1 MSDTKIAK
9 GSIIILLGSLIFRVG
24 GFIYR
29 FAMAT
34 LLGPAGYG
42 IFILTL
48 PIIAVLQ
55 LSAEGG
61 IPPAIAKYIAQY
73 DAVGQKDMVEQIIR
87 TSAKLVISL
96 GIILS
101 IVIYILAEPLA
112 LYLFHNPEA
121 ILPFQ
126 CVALITPFSVIVGE
140 MKGVFQGYYEMNFIN
155 VTKAV
160 EQSSTIIFAV
170 SLVLAN
176 FYIAGAVI
184 GTAIGYMIT
193 GLAAFLIFRKYI
205 WVKLKQHNAEN
216 PENPEKKFTRRKE
229 LSLVKILFLFSIPVY
244 LTSLGELFMY
254 DIGTWII
261 GVFMTSEYVG
271 FYGIGSPIAR
281 IPLMISMAV
290 ATAVLP
296 ATAAA
301 LSTEN
306 RHLLNTYINQA
317 FRYVTILV
325 LPMSLGIAVFAHPI
339 LSLLF
344 PGYEMGTGA
353 LQILAIGMLFFTLYT
368 VSASVAQGVGKPVI
382 PMISL
387 AIAVVIELGLSV
399 VLVPGYGTNGVALIP
414 GYGINGAALATTI
427 ATFVLMVTV
436 AWGTL
441 KQSKTK
447 LELKNL
453 GKIVVASVLMAG
465 ILYFVPTTYAYTS
478 FYAGIP
484 LAQVLALLYLI
495 LVAFVGAFLYIV
507 ILTLIGGVKKSDV
520 SAFLKLGRRLGPLEP
535 LLDKIGSILMKYA
548 V

>member
-29 FAMAT
+29 FAMAS

-42 IFILTL
+42 IFVLIL

-61 IPPAIAKYIAQY
+61 IPPAIAKYIAHY
-73 DAVGQKDMVEQIIR
+73 DAQGNNAMVKQIIK
-87 TSAKLVISL
+87 TSFKLVITL

-101 IVIYILAEPLA
+101 IIIYIMAEPLA
-112 LYLFHNPEA
+112 NFFHNPA
-121 ILPFQ
+121 AVFPIQ
-126 CVALITPFSVIVGE
+126 CVSLITPFSVIVGE
-140 MKGVFQGYYEMNFIN
+140 LKGVFQGYYEMNFIN
-155 VTKAV
+155 ITKAV

-170 SLVLAN
+170 LLVLAN

-193 GLAAFLIFRKYI
+193 GLAAFIIFRKYI
-205 WVKLKQHNAEN
+205 WVKLKERSVEDQEN
-216 PENPEKKFTRRKE
+216 PGEKFTRRKE
-229 LSLVKILFLFSIPVY
+229 LSLIKMLFLFSIPVY

-261 GVFMTSEYVG
+261 GAFMASEYVG
-271 FYGIGSPIAR
+271 YYGIGSPIAR

-344 PGYEMGTGA
+344 PGYELGTGA

-387 AIAVVIELGLSV
+387 AIAVAIELGLSL
-399 VLVPGYGTNGVALIP
+399 VLVPGYVINGVTLIP
-414 GYGINGAALATTI
+414 EYGINGAALATTI

-441 KQSKTK
+441 RQAKTK

-453 GKIVVASVLMAG
+453 GKIVVASLLMAG
-465 ILYFVPTTYAYTS
+465 ILLFVPTIYAYTS

-484 LAQVLALLYLI
+484 LAQVLALIYLI
-495 LVAFVGAFLYIV
+495 LVALVGAFLYVV

-520 SAFLKLGRRLGPLEP
+520 NAFLKLSRRLGPLEP
-535 LLDKIGSILMKYA
+535 VFNKLGSILMKYA

>member
-1 MSDTKIAK
+1 MSDSKIAR

-29 FAMAT
+29 FSMAT

-42 IFILTL
+42 IFTLTMPL
-48 PIIAVLQ
+48 IAVLQ

-61 IPPAIAKYIAQY
+61 IPPAIAKYIAHY
-73 DAVGQKDMVEQIIR
+73 DAQADNAMVEQIIK
-87 TSAKLVISL
+87 TSFKLVITL

-101 IVIYILAEPLA
+101 ITIYILAKPLA
-112 LYLFHNPEA
+112 LSLFHNPAA

-140 MKGVFQGYYEMNFIN
+140 LKGVFQGYYEMNFIN
-155 VTKAV
+155 VTKAF
-160 EQSSTIIFAV
+160 EQSFTIIFAV
-170 SLVLAN
+170 LLVLAN

-193 GLAAFLIFRKYI
+193 GLAAFIIFRKFI
-205 WVKLKQHNAEN
+205 WSKLKEKNKLEN
-216 PENPEKKFTRRKE
+216 SEGFHEKMTFRKE
-229 LSLVKILFLFSIPVY
+229 LSLVKMLFFFSIPVY

-261 GVFMTSEYVG
+261 GFYMSSEWVG
-271 FYGIGSPIAR
+271 YYGIGSPIAR

-301 LSTEN
+301 LGTDN
-306 RHLLNTYINQA
+306 RGMLNTYVNQA
-317 FRYVTILV
+317 FRYVTLVV
-325 LPMSLGIAVFAHPI
+325 LPASLGIAVFANPI

-344 PGYEMGTGA
+344 PGYELGTGA
-353 LQILAIGMLFFTLYT
+353 LQILAVGMLFFTIYM
-368 VSASVAQGVGKPVI
+368 VSASVAQGIGKPII

-387 AIAVVIELGLSV
+387 TIAVAIEFGLSLF
-399 VLVPGYGTNGVALIP
+399 LVPT
-414 GYGINGAALATTI
+414 YGINGAAVATTV
-427 ATFVLMVTV
+427 ATFVLMMTV

-441 KQSKTK
+441 KMSKTT

-453 GKIVVASVLMAG
+453 GKIAVASVLMAVVL
-465 ILYFVPTTYAYTS
+465 IFIPTNYAYTA
-478 FYAGIP
+478 FYVNIP
-484 LAQVLALLYLI
+484 FAQILALIYIIILAVIGMLI
-495 LVAFVGAFLYIV
+495 YIA
-507 ILTLIGGVKKSDV
+507 ILTMIGGVKKSDV
-520 SAFLKLGRRLGPLEP
+520 GAFLKLASRSGPLAP
-535 LLDKIGSILMKYA
+535 LLNRVGNFLMKYA
-548 V
+548 N

>member
-1 MSDTKIAK
+1 MSDSKIAR

-29 FAMAT
+29 FSMAY

-42 IFILTL
+42 IFTLTMPL
-48 PIIAVLQ
+48 IAVLQ

-61 IPPAIAKYIAQY
+61 IPPAIAKYIAHY
-73 DAVGQKDMVEQIIR
+73 DAQGDNAMVEQIIK
-87 TSAKLVISL
+87 TSFKLVITL

-101 IVIYILAEPLA
+101 ITIYVLSKPLA
-112 LYLFHNPEA
+112 LSLFHNPAA

-126 CVALITPFSVIVGE
+126 CVALITPFSVVVGE
-140 MKGVFQGYYEMNFIN
+140 LKGVFQGYYEMNFIN
-155 VTKAV
+155 VTKAF
-160 EQSSTIIFAV
+160 EQSFTIIFAV
-170 SLVLAN
+170 LLVLAN

-193 GLAAFLIFRKYI
+193 GLAAFIIFRKFI
-205 WVKLKQHNAEN
+205 WSKLKEKNKLEN
-216 PENPEKKFTRRKE
+216 FEGSPEKMTFRKE
-229 LSLVKILFLFSIPVY
+229 LSLVKMLFFFSIPVY

-261 GVFMTSEYVG
+261 GFYMPSEWVG
-271 FYGIGSPIAR
+271 YYGIGSPIAR

-301 LSTEN
+301 LGTDN
-306 RHLLNTYINQA
+306 KDMLNTYVNQA
-317 FRYVTILV
+317 FRYVTLVV
-325 LPMSLGIAVFAHPI
+325 LPASLGIAVFANPI

-344 PGYEMGTGA
+344 PGYELGTGA
-353 LQILAIGMLFFTLYT
+353 LQILAVGMLFFTIYM
-368 VSASVAQGVGKPVI
+368 VSASVAQGIGKPII

-387 AIAVVIELGLSV
+387 AIAVGIEFGLSLF
-399 VLVPGYGTNGVALIP
+399 LVPN
-414 GYGINGAALATTI
+414 YGINGAAVATTV
-427 ATFVLMVTV
+427 ATFVLMMTV

-441 KQSKTK
+441 KMAKTT

-453 GKIVVASVLMAG
+453 GKIAVASVLMAL
-465 ILYFVPTTYAYTS
+465 ILIFIPTNYAYTA
-478 FYAGIP
+478 FYVNIP
-484 LAQVLALLYLI
+484 FAQILALIYIIILAVIGMLLY
-495 LVAFVGAFLYIV
+495 VA

-520 SAFLKLGRRLGPLEP
+520 RAFLKLANRSGPLAPLLNRLGNF
-535 LLDKIGSILMKYA
+535 LMRYA
-548 V
+548 A

>member
-9 GSIIILLGSLIFRVG
+9 GSIIILLGSMIFRVG
-24 GFIYR
+24 GFINR

-42 IFILTL
+42 VFILIL

-61 IPPAIAKYIAQY
+61 IPPAIAKYIAHY
-73 DAVGQKDMVEQIIR
+73 DAQGDNAMVKQIVK
-87 TSAKLVISL
+87 TSFKLVITL
-96 GIILS
+96 GLILS
-101 IVIYILAEPLA
+101 LIIYIMAEPLA
-112 LYLFHNPEA
+112 NFFHNPA
-121 ILPFQ
+121 AVFPIQ
-126 CVALITPFSVIVGE
+126 CVSLITPFSVIVGE
-140 MKGVFQGYYEMNFIN
+140 MKGIFQGYYEMNFIN
-155 VTKAV
+155 ATKAV

-170 SLVLAN
+170 LLVLAN

-193 GLAAFLIFRKYI
+193 GLAAFIIFRKYI
-205 WVKLKQHNAEN
+205 WVKLKNNNDKN
-216 PENPEKKFTRRKE
+216 PENPEKKYTWRKE

-261 GVFMTSEYVG
+261 GFYMTSEYVG

-306 RHLLNTYINQA
+306 RQLLHTYINQA

-387 AIAVVIELGLSV
+387 AIAVAIELGLSV
-399 VLVPGYGTNGVALIP
+399 VLVP

-441 KQSKTK
+441 KQAKTK

-465 ILYFVPTTYAYTS
+465 ILYFVPTIYAYTS

-495 LVAFVGAFLYIV
+495 LVAFVGALLYVV

-520 SAFLKLGRRLGPLEP
+520 NAFLKLGRRLGPLEP
-535 LLDKIGSILMKYA
+535 LFDKIGSILMKYA

>member
-1 MSDTKIAK
+1 MSDSKIAR

-29 FAMAT
+29 FSMAT

-42 IFILTL
+42 IFTLTMPL
-48 PIIAVLQ
+48 IAVLQ

-61 IPPAIAKYIAQY
+61 IPPAIAKYIAHY
-73 DAVGQKDMVEQIIR
+73 DAQADNAMVEQIIK
-87 TSAKLVISL
+87 TSFKLVITL

-101 IVIYILAEPLA
+101 ITIYILAKPLA
-112 LYLFHNPEA
+112 LSLFHNPAA

-140 MKGVFQGYYEMNFIN
+140 LKGVFQGYYEMNFIN
-155 VTKAV
+155 VTKAF
-160 EQSSTIIFAV
+160 EQSFTIIFAV
-170 SLVLAN
+170 LLVLAN

-193 GLAAFLIFRKYI
+193 GLAAFIIFRKFI
-205 WVKLKQHNAEN
+205 WSKLKEKNKLEN
-216 PENPEKKFTRRKE
+216 SEGFHEKMTFRKE
-229 LSLVKILFLFSIPVY
+229 LSLVKMLFFFSIPVY

-261 GVFMTSEYVG
+261 GFYMSSEWVG
-271 FYGIGSPIAR
+271 YYGIGSPIAR

-301 LSTEN
+301 LGTDN
-306 RHLLNTYINQA
+306 RGMLNTYVNQA
-317 FRYVTILV
+317 FRYVTLVV
-325 LPMSLGIAVFAHPI
+325 LPASLGIAVFANPI

-344 PGYEMGTGA
+344 PGYELGTGA
-353 LQILAIGMLFFTLYT
+353 LQILAVGMLFFTIYM
-368 VSASVAQGVGKPVI
+368 VSASVAQGIGKPII

-387 AIAVVIELGLSV
+387 TIAVAIEFGLSLF
-399 VLVPGYGTNGVALIP
+399 LVPT
-414 GYGINGAALATTI
+414 YGINGAAVATTV
-427 ATFVLMVTV
+427 ATFVLMMTV

-441 KQSKTK
+441 KMSKTT

-453 GKIVVASVLMAG
+453 GKIAVASVLMAVVL
-465 ILYFVPTTYAYTS
+465 IFITTNYAYTA
-478 FYAGIP
+478 FYVNIP
-484 LAQVLALLYLI
+484 FAQILALIYIIILAVIGMLI
-495 LVAFVGAFLYIV
+495 YIA
-507 ILTLIGGVKKSDV
+507 ILTMIGGVKKSDV
-520 SAFLKLGRRLGPLEP
+520 GAFLKLASRSGPLAP
-535 LLDKIGSILMKYA
+535 LLNRVGNFLMKYA
-548 V
+548 N